1 MFKQFFNP
9 IVNIWEKLLK
19 SHKLPKTLRS
29 TLLLFLTVILAV
41 IALWGAVMI
50 SVIALLNALR

>member
-9 IVNIWEKLLK
+9 ILSVWEKLLK
-19 SHKLPKTLRS
+19 SHKLPKALHS

-50 SVIALLNALR
+50 SVVALLNALR